1 MGDWSWKQVR
11 PPKFRLGQ
19 KVWVLYDEQV
29 SRFEITRIDAVFV
42 ADAEPIYDYSGYIIG
57 DSYHRFNESV
67 LRGTKKEAAEALH
80 IKQHKLKLERLRSE
94 KHELLIELDMF
105 KRYSSGALEK
115 RIKELEAD
123 VSKKCNE
130 LAQLEGEPF

>member
-1 MGDWSWKQVR
+1 MPKWSWKNVC
-11 PPKFRLGQ
+11 PPKFKLGQ
-19 KVWVLYDEQV
+19 KAWVLYDEQV

-94 KHELLIELDMF
+94 KNELLIELDRF

-115 RIKELEAD
+115 TIKELEAD
-123 VSKKCNE
+123 VNKTCRE
-130 LAQLEGEPF
+130 LEKLEKER